1 MTTSNQNQALNLA
14 AANQAAK
21 QNFPAEDLG
30 SSVGACPARQTEV
43 FVVPVRYALAELPVE
58 HPCVKP
64 ACASQ
69 SHAMALRQL
78 RPGYLYL
85 WHDQGPLKRYAVAAD
100 GKLLEQGLD
109 DVHADIASGALAGL
123 ALNKAHDAWLFY
135 CERPLPPAAHERL
148 ASDPA
153 ERRQRMRRIALATVA
168 QSLEAEHCPPLKSA
182 EQVIAELMPKVR
194 ELTLAH
200 DYAVNG
206 DQHHKDVDAL
216 GQQVMANPTQE
227 SIDAYT
233 HSATWL
239 REAEQAAAHNPEA
252 AGFAPGDWSAVQWN
266 IPKADAWLTQ
276 ARSQAGALWGVF
288 AALDD
293 DLGVLRDLNH
303 EQELTEARHEAWLG
317 ENAHRTAIAGF
328 IRSLTRTDGA
338 EVAGMLNY
346 RYREHDI
353 AMTPE
358 QGDTMMDV
366 QREILGIRAKEAALQ
381 RENHPLLRGNQEPS
395 LLDESAV
402 ELADRREAQLNR
414 VRPFL
419 PDELQ
424 GEALAVVRE
433 YRHDKL
439 DNLSS
444 GHGSAQIAERISLW
458 RMDDW
463 LDNQAPAHYASVERR
478 HTLLYADR
486 QSFLPR
492 HALGTWFADHR
503 IPEHQD
509 WLGELA
515 YACLSALCV
524 REQGAVQAY
533 DMVRDNAG
541 AGVFSLLV
549 NGWSPGLSELLND
562 GTRLGELENAL
573 AAENVAD
580 TRALLNAMM
589 DPAEVAAL
597 SRLASNLNGL
607 WGLAMARIAA
617 GIVKRTEPLLGPM
630 IIVRL
635 NGAAS
640 FVRKVAD
647 GTEGLAGKAK
657 DFARNTK
664 VWRVT
669 GELAEN
675 LKAFT
680 DQVADGIKQGTLRQ
694 VQRWEGAKRAGGV
707 LPLTV
712 LALNIA
718 NAHSYA
724 RSSEALEEEGTQRQ
738 AERLSAYLYTGAAL
752 TSVMQVF
759 VLEGM
764 KKAELSGRQGNIT
777 VTSPTLTLFGGVVG
791 GLSFI
796 AAIFE
801 RESLRKQIT
810 QAQAGIDPYLDLR
823 RFAVDGQVLFYG
835 SQALLG
841 FSLTTMRMAGM
852 LSTAEAI
859 KYFRLGMAPLNWLL
873 LAAGGLYLYAWWQQE
888 TGLQSFLSQCC
899 WTADKSRRRWDDS
912 TEGKL
917 DEFTALLKLLYSP
930 QAQAGVVTTPLSATQ
945 AANSPNA
952 RVYGQSLDSL
962 TLALPA
968 AEPGST
974 KVGVRV
980 YGERD
985 LGREWTST
993 LSAAWIPADQG
1004 QGLLLTGRFARPVSR
1019 LEVQVAYHS
1028 PLPLLSGSQGDDAII
1043 GGPRGIRFAI
1053 APDGLV
1059 TPLYADDR
1067 TPRLEACELVTLMP
1081 EQLAPKDNSTR

>member
-1 MTTSNQNQALNLA
+1 
-14 AANQAAK
+14 
-21 QNFPAEDLG
+21 
-30 SSVGACPARQTEV
+30 
-43 FVVPVRYALAELPVE
+43 
-58 HPCVKP
+58 
-64 ACASQ
+64 
-69 SHAMALRQL
+69 
-78 RPGYLYL
+78 
-85 WHDQGPLKRYAVAAD
+85 
-100 GKLLEQGLD
+100 
-109 DVHADIASGALAGL
+109 
-123 ALNKAHDAWLFY
+123 
-135 CERPLPPAAHERL
+135 
-148 ASDPA
+148 
-153 ERRQRMRRIALATVA
+153 
-168 QSLEAEHCPPLKSA
+168 
-182 EQVIAELMPKVR
+182 
-194 ELTLAH
+194 
-200 DYAVNG
+200 
-206 DQHHKDVDAL
+206 
-216 GQQVMANPTQE
+216 
-227 SIDAYT
+227 
-233 HSATWL
+233 
-239 REAEQAAAHNPEA
+239 
-252 AGFAPGDWSAVQWN
+252 
-266 IPKADAWLTQ
+266 
-276 ARSQAGALWGVF
+276 
-288 AALDD
+288 
-293 DLGVLRDLNH
+293 
-303 EQELTEARHEAWLG
+303 
-317 ENAHRTAIAGF
+317 
-328 IRSLTRTDGA
+328 
-338 EVAGMLNY
+338 
-346 RYREHDI
+346 
-353 AMTPE
+353 
-358 QGDTMMDV
+358 
-366 QREILGIRAKEAALQ
+366 
-381 RENHPLLRGNQEPS
+381 
-395 LLDESAV
+395 
-402 ELADRREAQLNR
+402 
-414 VRPFL
+414 
-419 PDELQ
+419 
-424 GEALAVVRE
+424 VVRE
-433 YRHDKL
+433 YRYDKL

-463 LDNQAPAHYASVERR
+463 LDNQAPAHYAFVERR

-524 REQGAVQAY
+524 REQGATQAY
-533 DMVRDNAG
+533 DMVRDNTG
-541 AGVFSLLV
+541 AGIFSLLI

-607 WGLAMARIAA
+607 WGLAMTRMAA

-630 IIVRL
+630 IIARL
-635 NGAAS
+635 SGAAS
-640 FVRKVAD
+640 FVRGVAD
-647 GTEGLAGKAK
+647 GTKELAGKAK
-657 DFARNTK
+657 DLARNTK

-669 GELAEN
+669 GELADN

-718 NAHSYA
+718 NAHAYA

-752 TSVMQVF
+752 ASVMQVF

-764 KKAELSGRQGNIT
+764 KKTELSGRLGNIT
-777 VTSPTLTLFGGVVG
+777 VAAPTLTLFGGVVG
-791 GLSFI
+791 GLSAF
-796 AAIFE
+796 AAL
-801 RESLRKQIT
+801 REIEAL
-810 QAQAGIDPYLDLR
+810 QAQINQAQRGLDPYLDLR
-823 RFAVDGQVLFYG
+823 RFAVQGQTLFYA
-835 SQALLG
+835 SQGVLG

-859 KYFRLGMAPLNWLL
+859 KYFRFGMAPLNWLL
-873 LAAGGLYLYAWWQQE
+873 LAAGGLYLYAWWQEE

-912 TEGKL
+912 TQGQL

-930 QAQAGVVTTPLSATQ
+930 QAQAGVVTTPLTATQ
-945 AANSPNA
+945 AANSPSA

-985 LGREWTST
+985 LGREWVST

-1053 APDGLV
+1053 ASDGLV
-1059 TPLYADDR
+1059 TSLYADDP
-1067 TPRLEACELVTLMP
+1067 TPRLEACEFVTLTP
-1081 EQLAPKDNSTR
+1081 EQLTPKDNNTR

>member
-252 AGFAPGDWSAVQWN
+252 ADFAPGDWSAVQWN

-985 LGREWTST
+985 LGREWTSP

>member
-21 QNFPAEDLG
+21 QNFRGEDLG
-30 SSVGACPARQTEV
+30 SSVSACPARQAEV
-43 FVVPVRYALAELPVE
+43 FVVPVRYALAELPAE

-85 WHDQGPLKRYAVAAD
+85 WHEQGPLKRYAVAAD

-109 DVHADIASGALAGL
+109 DAHAEISSGALAGL

-135 CERPLPPAAHERL
+135 SERPLPPATHERL
-148 ASDPA
+148 SSDQA
-153 ERRQRMRRIALATVA
+153 ERRQRMRRLALANVA
-168 QSLEAEHCPPLKSA
+168 KCLEAEHCPPLKSA
-182 EQVIAELMPKVR
+182 EQVIAELIPKVR
-194 ELTLAH
+194 ELALAH
-200 DYAVNG
+200 DYAANG
-206 DQHHKDVDAL
+206 DQHHKDVDTL
-216 GQQVMANPTQE
+216 GQQAMANPTQGN
-227 SIDAYT
+227 IDAYV

-239 REAEQAAAHNPEA
+239 REAEQAAANNPEA
-252 AGFAPGDWSAVQWN
+252 ADFAPGDWSAVQWN
-266 IPKADAWLTQ
+266 IPKVDAWLTQ
-276 ARSQAGALWGVF
+276 AHSQAGALWGIF

-328 IRSLTRTDGA
+328 IRSLTRADGA

-381 RENHPLLRGNQEPS
+381 REDHPLLRGNQDPS

-402 ELADRREAQLNR
+402 ELAGRREAQLSR

-433 YRHDKL
+433 YRYNKI

-444 GHGSAQIAERISLW
+444 GHGSAQIAERIALW

-463 LDNQAPAHYASVERR
+463 LDNQAPAHYAFVERR

-492 HALGTWFADHR
+492 HVLGTWFADHR
-503 IPEHQD
+503 VTEHQD
-509 WLGELA
+509 WLGELT

-524 REQGAVQAY
+524 REQGAMQAY
-533 DMVRDNAG
+533 DMVRDNTG
-541 AGVFSLLV
+541 GGVFSLLI

-580 TRALLNAMM
+580 TRAMLNAMM

-607 WGLAMARIAA
+607 WGLAIARIAA

-635 NGAAS
+635 SGAAH
-640 FVRKVAD
+640 FVRDVAS
-647 GTEGLAGKAK
+647 GTKKLAQGTKA
-657 DFARNTK
+657 
-664 VWRVT
+664 WRVT
-669 GELAEN
+669 GELADN

-694 VQRWEGAKRAGGV
+694 VQRWDGAKRAGGV

-718 NAHSYA
+718 NAYTYA

-752 TSVMQVF
+752 ASVMQTF

-764 KKAELSGRQGNIT
+764 KKNEFVRAG
-777 VTSPTLTLFGGVVG
+777 VVAPTMTLFGGVVG
-791 GLSFI
+791 ILSGG
-796 AAIFE
+796 AAILE
-801 RESLRKQIT
+801 GKSLRKQLA
-810 QAQAGIDPYLDLR
+810 QAQAGIDPYLDMR
-823 RFAVDGQVLFYG
+823 RFAVDGQTLFYG

-852 LSTAEAI
+852 LSTTEAI

-899 WTADKSRRRWDDS
+899 WGADKSRRRWDDS
-912 TEGKL
+912 PQGQS
-917 DEFTALLKLLYSP
+917 DEFLALLQLLYSP
-930 QAQAGVVTTPLSATQ
+930 QVQAESVSVPSTDPRIATRPHAPLYTQ
-945 AANSPNA
+945 AL
-952 RVYGQSLDSL
+952 GSL

-968 AEPGST
+968 AEPGSA
-974 KVGVRV
+974 KVGVRI

-985 LGREWTST
+985 LAREWANS
-993 LSAAWIPADQG
+993 LSAAWIPADDG
-1004 QGLLLTGRFARPVSR
+1004 QGLLLTGHFARPVSR
-1019 LEVQVAYHS
+1019 LEVQVGYHS

-1053 APDGLV
+1053 TSDGLV
-1059 TPLYADDR
+1059 TPLYADDP
-1067 TPRLEACELVTLMP
+1067 TPRLEACELVTLTP
-1081 EQLAPKDNSTR
+1081 EQLTPKDNSTR